1 MRFAPTLD
9 AGSAPAADAAP
20 AAVSQ
25 PPLTPAPP
33 VTPAAS
39 FPALGRR
46 PLPRWVGSAG
56 LGLGQGALVLGL
68 ALFLALPLLAILIK
82 SVTDGDGAWVGLS
95 VMTGIIAGDGFLA
108 MVGAAWP
115 WAWSPRCWWCPPPTP
130 SPTA

>member
-1 MRFAPTLD
+1 M
-9 AGSAPAADAAP
+9 
-20 AAVSQ
+20 
-25 PPLTPAPP
+25 
-33 VTPAAS
+33 TPAAS

-108 MVGAAWP
+108 MVGRSRP